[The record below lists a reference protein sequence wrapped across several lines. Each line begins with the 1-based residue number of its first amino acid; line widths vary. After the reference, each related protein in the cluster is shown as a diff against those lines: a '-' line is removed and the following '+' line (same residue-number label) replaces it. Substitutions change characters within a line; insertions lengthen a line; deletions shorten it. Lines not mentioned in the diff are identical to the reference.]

1 MAYSEND
8 IILPTLHL
16 LADSGENGLTTT
28 AIKDKLGRV
37 LDLSSADLEILSG
50 RKDSHFSQIVR
61 NLVSHNTLVRKGLAT
76 YKPGQ
81 PSGTHYI
88 TQKGVDVL
96 MKHVDEIDFLID
108 GGFNEEEKEDILDT
122 NKEILIEEGYIT
134 SSTRVNKRARSKKLT
149 VAAREHFSVDGIVRC
164 STCKFSFDEYYGPT
178 ARNYIEIHHIKP
190 IFMYESDDIS
200 RTISEAMDN
209 LAPLCANCHR
219 FIHRHSPVITPT
231 EVKVLIS
238 NFGRH

>member
-16 LADSGENGLTTT
+16 LASSRESGLTTT
-28 AIKDKLGRV
+28 AIKDKLSHV
-37 LDLSSADLEILSG
+37 LDLSSDDLEILSS

-76 YKPGQ
+76 YEPGQ

-96 MKHVDEIDFLID
+96 MKHHDEIDFLIE
-108 GGFNEEEKEDILDT
+108 GGFNEEDKENILDA

-134 SSTRVNKRARSKKLT
+134 SSTQVNKRARSKKLT
-149 VAAREHFSVDGIVRC
+149 AAAREHFSVDGIIRC
-164 STCKFSFDEYYGPT
+164 NACKFSFDEYYGPT
-178 ARNYIEIHHIKP
+178 AKNYIEIHHIRP
-190 IFMYESDDIS
+190 IFMYESNDFS
-200 RTISEAMDN
+200 RTISEAIDN

-219 FIHRHSPVITPT
+219 LIHRHSPVITPN
-231 EVKVLIS
+231 EVTTLIA
-238 NFGRH
+238 NFGVH